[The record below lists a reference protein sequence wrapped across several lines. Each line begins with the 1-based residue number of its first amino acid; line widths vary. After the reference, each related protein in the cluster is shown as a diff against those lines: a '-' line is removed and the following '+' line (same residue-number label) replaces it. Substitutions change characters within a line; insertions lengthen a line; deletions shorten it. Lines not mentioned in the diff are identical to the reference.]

1 MVVNKF
7 FVLPSRFCVDW
18 LSSAMQLSRQ
28 SDGCAAHSAASSGHG
43 HENHSGVSSHW
54 QLRHPVLALAAEAAV
69 GRLKIV
75 SVKIVSSAVAS
86 GIFIETPSQNNL
98 SSAGAIYSK

>member
-1 MVVNKF
+1 
-7 FVLPSRFCVDW
+7 
-18 LSSAMQLSRQ
+18 
-28 SDGCAAHSAASSGHG
+28 
-43 HENHSGVSSHW
+43 
-54 QLRHPVLALAAEAAV
+54 LAAEAAV